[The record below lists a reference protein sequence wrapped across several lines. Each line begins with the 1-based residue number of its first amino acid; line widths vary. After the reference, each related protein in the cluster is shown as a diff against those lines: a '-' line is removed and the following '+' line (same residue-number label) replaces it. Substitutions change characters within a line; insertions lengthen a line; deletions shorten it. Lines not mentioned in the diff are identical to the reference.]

1 MSKAENLKKIKG
13 IYVPSYSVIRHDEKI
28 RPIEKMASI
37 VVSGEGLESWRQ
49 KPYTEYTRSIAPDWL
64 YAVRSSAT
72 SEDGDDKSFAGM
84 FLTKLNVLGTDVYE
98 AILEVR
104 ASASS
109 DRVQSY
115 DNEDQKVDVIIQE
128 MVDAK
133 ISGVL
138 FSVNPVDGSNEM
150 IVEYQDGV
158 GGVVDGNG
166 ESTMETWDKGDRV
179 GKFDLNDLTPLWQD
193 ELRKEA
199 IALEGT
205 FGKPVDIEWAVDDED
220 KLWILQ
226 VRPIT
231 AIGDS
236 NVE

>member
-1 MSKAENLKKIKG
+1 MSKAENLKKIKPK
-13 IYVPSYSVIRHDEKI
+13 YVPPYTVIRHDQEIMRSMLLGTGDLIIQVIPDFFHIMEEANEK
-28 RPIEKMASI
+28 
-37 VVSGEGLESWRQ
+37 
-49 KPYTEYTRSIAPDWL
+49 L

-84 FLTKLNVLGTDVYE
+84 FLTKLNVEPQDVRD

-104 ASASS
+104 ASASNN
-109 DRVQSY
+109 RVQSY
-115 DNEDQKVDVIIQE
+115 DNEDQKVDVIVME
-128 MVDAK
+128 MVDAR

-150 IVEYQDGV
+150 LVEYQDGV
-158 GGVVDGNG
+158 GGVVDGSG
-166 ESTMETWDKGDRV
+166 ESTMETWDRGDT
-179 GKFDLNDLTPLWQD
+179 LTHLWQT

-199 IALEGT
+199 IALEGLFT
-205 FGKPVDIEWAVDDED
+205 NPVDIEWAVDNEEN
-220 KLWILQ
+220 LWILQ

>member
-1 MSKAENLKKIKG
+1 MSKAENLKKIKPK
-13 IYVPSYSVIRHDEKI
+13 YVPPYTVIRHDQEIMRSMLLGTGDLIIQVIPDFFHIMEEANEK
-28 RPIEKMASI
+28 
-37 VVSGEGLESWRQ
+37 LN
-49 KPYTEYTRSIAPDWL
+49 
-64 YAVRSSAT
+64 AVRSSAT

-84 FLTKLNVLGTDVYE
+84 FLTKLNVEPQDVRD

-104 ASASS
+104 ASASNN
-109 DRVQSY
+109 RVQSY
-115 DNEDQKVDVIIQE
+115 DNEDQKVDVIVME
-128 MVDAK
+128 MVDAR

-150 IVEYQDGV
+150 LVEYQDGV
-158 GGVVDGNG
+158 GGVVDGSG
-166 ESTMETWDKGDRV
+166 ESTMETWDRGDT
-179 GKFDLNDLTPLWQD
+179 LTHLWQT

-199 IALEGT
+199 IALEGLFT
-205 FGKPVDIEWAVDDED
+205 KPVDIEWAVDNEEN
-220 KLWILQ
+220 LWILQ

>member
-1 MSKAENLKKIKG
+1 MSKAENLKKIKPK
-13 IYVPSYSVIRHDEKI
+13 YVPPYTVIRHDQEIMRSMLLGTGDLIIQVIPDFFHIMEEANEK
-28 RPIEKMASI
+28 
-37 VVSGEGLESWRQ
+37 
-49 KPYTEYTRSIAPDWL
+49 L

-84 FLTKLNVLGTDVYE
+84 FLTKLNVEPQDVRD

-104 ASASS
+104 ASASNN
-109 DRVQSY
+109 RVQSY
-115 DNEDQKVDVIIQE
+115 DNEDQKVDVIVME
-128 MVDAK
+128 MVDAR

-150 IVEYQDGV
+150 LVEYHDGV
-158 GGVVDGNG
+158 GGVVDGSG
-166 ESTMETWDKGDRV
+166 ESTMETWDRGDT
-179 GKFDLNDLTPLWQD
+179 LTHLWQT

-199 IALEGT
+199 IALEGLFT
-205 FGKPVDIEWAVDDED
+205 KPVDIEWAVDNEEN
-220 KLWILQ
+220 LWILQ

>member
-1 MSKAENLKKIKG
+1 MSKAENLKKIKPK
-13 IYVPSYSVIRHDEKI
+13 YVPPYTVIRHDQEIMRSMLLGTGDLIIQVIPDFFHIMEEANEK
-28 RPIEKMASI
+28 
-37 VVSGEGLESWRQ
+37 
-49 KPYTEYTRSIAPDWL
+49 L

-84 FLTKLNVLGTDVYE
+84 FLTKLNVEPQDVRD

-104 ASASS
+104 ASASNN
-109 DRVQSY
+109 RVQSY
-115 DNEDQKVDVIIQE
+115 DNEDQKVDVIVME
-128 MVDAK
+128 MVDAR

-150 IVEYQDGV
+150 LVEYQDGV
-158 GGVVDGNG
+158 GGVVDGTG
-166 ESTMETWDKGDRV
+166 ESTMETWDRGDT
-179 GKFDLNDLTPLWQD
+179 LTDLWQT
-193 ELRKEA
+193 ELRIEA
-199 IALEGT
+199 IAVEGLFT
-205 FGKPVDIEWAVDDED
+205 KPVDIGWAVDNEEN
-220 KLWILQ
+220 LWILQ

>member
-1 MSKAENLKKIKG
+1 MSKAENLKKIKPK
-13 IYVPSYSVIRHDEKI
+13 YVPPYTVIRHDQEIIRSMLLGTGDLIIHVIPDFFHIMEEADEK
-28 RPIEKMASI
+28 
-37 VVSGEGLESWRQ
+37 
-49 KPYTEYTRSIAPDWL
+49 L

-84 FLTKLNVLGTDVYE
+84 FLTKLNVEPQDVRD

-104 ASASS
+104 ASASNN
-109 DRVQSY
+109 RVQSY
-115 DNEDQKVDVIIQE
+115 DNEDQKVDVIVME
-128 MVDAK
+128 MVDAR

-150 IVEYQDGV
+150 LVEYQDGV
-158 GGVVDGNG
+158 GGVVDGSG
-166 ESTMETWDKGDRV
+166 ESTMETWDRGDT
-179 GKFDLNDLTPLWQD
+179 LTHLWQT

-199 IALEGT
+199 IALEGLFT
-205 FGKPVDIEWAVDDED
+205 KPVDIEWAVDNEEN
-220 KLWILQ
+220 LWILQ

>member
-1 MSKAENLKKIKG
+1 MSKAENLKKIKPK
-13 IYVPSYSVIRHDEKI
+13 YVPPYTVIRHDQEIMRSMLLGTGDLIIQVIPDFFHIMEEANEK
-28 RPIEKMASI
+28 
-37 VVSGEGLESWRQ
+37 
-49 KPYTEYTRSIAPDWL
+49 L

-84 FLTKLNVLGTDVYE
+84 FLTKLNVEPQDVRDT
-98 AILEVR
+98 ILEVR
-104 ASASS
+104 ASASNN
-109 DRVQSY
+109 RVQSY
-115 DNEDQKVDVIIQE
+115 DNEDQKVDVIVME
-128 MVDAK
+128 MVDAR

-150 IVEYQDGV
+150 LVEYQDGV
-158 GGVVDGNG
+158 GGVVDGSG
-166 ESTMETWDKGDRV
+166 ESTMETWDRGDT
-179 GKFDLNDLTPLWQD
+179 LTHLWQT

-199 IALEGT
+199 IALEGLFT
-205 FGKPVDIEWAVDDED
+205 KPVDIEWAVDNEEN
-220 KLWILQ
+220 LWILQ

>member
-1 MSKAENLKKIKG
+1 MSKAENLKKIKPK
-13 IYVPSYSVIRHDEKI
+13 YVPPYTVIRHDQEIMRSMLLGTGDLIIQVIPDFFHIMEEANEK
-28 RPIEKMASI
+28 
-37 VVSGEGLESWRQ
+37 
-49 KPYTEYTRSIAPDWL
+49 L

-84 FLTKLNVLGTDVYE
+84 FLTKLNVEPQDVRD

-104 ASASS
+104 ASASNN
-109 DRVQSY
+109 RVQSY
-115 DNEDQKVDVIIQE
+115 DNEDQKVDVIVME
-128 MVDAK
+128 MVDAR

-166 ESTMETWDKGDRV
+166 ESTMETWDRGDT
-179 GKFDLNDLTPLWQD
+179 LTHLWQT

-199 IALEGT
+199 IALEGLFT
-205 FGKPVDIEWAVDDED
+205 KPVDIEWAVDNEEN
-220 KLWILQ
+220 LWILQ

>member
-1 MSKAENLKKIKG
+1 MSKAENLKKIKPK
-13 IYVPSYSVIRHDEKI
+13 YVPPYTVIRHDQEIMRSMLLGTGDFIIQVIPDFFHIMEEANEK
-28 RPIEKMASI
+28 
-37 VVSGEGLESWRQ
+37 
-49 KPYTEYTRSIAPDWL
+49 L

-84 FLTKLNVLGTDVYE
+84 FLTKLNVEPQDVRD

-104 ASASS
+104 ASASNN
-109 DRVQSY
+109 RVQSY
-115 DNEDQKVDVIIQE
+115 DNEDQKVDVIVME
-128 MVDAK
+128 MVDAR

-150 IVEYQDGV
+150 LVEYQDGV
-158 GGVVDGNG
+158 GGVVDGTG
-166 ESTMETWDKGDRV
+166 ESTMETWDRGDT
-179 GKFDLNDLTPLWQD
+179 LTHLWQT

-199 IALEGT
+199 IALEGLFT
-205 FGKPVDIEWAVDDED
+205 KPVDIEWAVDNEEN
-220 KLWILQ
+220 LWILQ

>member
-1 MSKAENLKKIKG
+1 MSKAENLKKIKPK
-13 IYVPSYSVIRHDEKI
+13 YVPPYTVIRHDQEIMRSMLLGTGDLIIQVIPDFFHIMEEANEK
-28 RPIEKMASI
+28 
-37 VVSGEGLESWRQ
+37 
-49 KPYTEYTRSIAPDWL
+49 L

-84 FLTKLNVLGTDVYE
+84 FLTKLNVEPQDVRD

-104 ASASS
+104 ASASNN
-109 DRVQSY
+109 RVQSY
-115 DNEDQKVDVIIQE
+115 DNEDQKVDVIVME
-128 MVDAK
+128 MVDAR

-150 IVEYQDGV
+150 LVEYQDGV
-158 GGVVDGNG
+158 GGVVDGTG
-166 ESTMETWDKGDRV
+166 ESTMETWDRGDT
-179 GKFDLNDLTPLWQD
+179 LTHLWQT

-199 IALEGT
+199 IALEGLFT
-205 FGKPVDIEWAVDDED
+205 KPVDIEWALDNEEN
-220 KLWILQ
+220 LWILQ

>member
-1 MSKAENLKKIKG
+1 MSKAENLKKIKPK
-13 IYVPSYSVIRHDEKI
+13 YVPPYTVIRHDQEIIRSMLLGTGDLIIHVIPDFFHIMEEADEK
-28 RPIEKMASI
+28 
-37 VVSGEGLESWRQ
+37 
-49 KPYTEYTRSIAPDWL
+49 L

-84 FLTKLNVLGTDVYE
+84 FLTKLNVEPQDVRD

-104 ASASS
+104 ASASNN
-109 DRVQSY
+109 RVQSY
-115 DNEDQKVDVIIQE
+115 DNEDQKVDVIVME
-128 MVDAK
+128 MVDAR

-150 IVEYQDGV
+150 LVEYQDGV
-158 GGVVDGNG
+158 GGVVDGTG
-166 ESTMETWDKGDRV
+166 ESTMETWDRGDT
-179 GKFDLNDLTPLWQD
+179 LTHLWQT

-199 IALEGT
+199 IALEGL
-205 FGKPVDIEWAVDDED
+205 FAKPVDIEWAVDNEEN
-220 KLWILQ
+220 LWILQ

>member
-1 MSKAENLKKIKG
+1 MSKAENLKKIKPK
-13 IYVPSYSVIRHDEKI
+13 YVPPYTVIRHDQEIIRSMLLGTGDLIIQVIPDFFHIMEEADEK
-28 RPIEKMASI
+28 
-37 VVSGEGLESWRQ
+37 
-49 KPYTEYTRSIAPDWL
+49 L

-84 FLTKLNVLGTDVYE
+84 FLTKLNVEPQDVRD

-104 ASASS
+104 ASASNN
-109 DRVQSY
+109 RVQSY
-115 DNEDQKVDVIIQE
+115 DNEDQKVDVIVME
-128 MVDAK
+128 MVDAR

-150 IVEYQDGV
+150 LVEYQDGV
-158 GGVVDGNG
+158 GGVVDGTG
-166 ESTMETWDKGDRV
+166 ESTMETWDRGDT
-179 GKFDLNDLTPLWQD
+179 LPHLWQT

-199 IALEGT
+199 IALEGL
-205 FGKPVDIEWAVDDED
+205 FAKPVDIEWAVDNEEN
-220 KLWILQ
+220 LWILQ

>member
-1 MSKAENLKKIKG
+1 MSKAENLKKIKPK
-13 IYVPSYSVIRHDEKI
+13 YVPPYTVIRHDQEIIRSMLLGTGDLIIHVIPDFFHIMEEANEK
-28 RPIEKMASI
+28 
-37 VVSGEGLESWRQ
+37 
-49 KPYTEYTRSIAPDWL
+49 L

-84 FLTKLNVLGTDVYE
+84 FLTKLNVEPQDVRD

-104 ASASS
+104 ASASNN
-109 DRVQSY
+109 RVQSY
-115 DNEDQKVDVIIQE
+115 DNEDQKVDVIVME
-128 MVDAK
+128 MVDAR

-150 IVEYQDGV
+150 LVEYQDGV
-158 GGVVDGNG
+158 GGVVDGTG
-166 ESTMETWDKGDRV
+166 ESTMETWDRGDT
-179 GKFDLNDLTPLWQD
+179 LTHLWQT

-199 IALEGT
+199 IALEGL
-205 FGKPVDIEWAVDDED
+205 FAKPVDIEWAVDNEEN
-220 KLWILQ
+220 LWILQ

>member
-1 MSKAENLKKIKG
+1 MSKAENLKKIKPK
-13 IYVPSYSVIRHDEKI
+13 YVPPYTVIRHDQEIMRSMLLGTGDLIIQVIPDFFHIMEEANEK
-28 RPIEKMASI
+28 
-37 VVSGEGLESWRQ
+37 
-49 KPYTEYTRSIAPDWL
+49 L

-84 FLTKLNVLGTDVYE
+84 FLTKLNVEPQDVRD

-104 ASASS
+104 ASASNN
-109 DRVQSY
+109 RVQSY
-115 DNEDQKVDVIIQE
+115 DNEDQKVDVIVME
-128 MVDAK
+128 MVDAR

-150 IVEYQDGV
+150 LVEYQDGV
-158 GGVVDGNG
+158 GGVVDGTG
-166 ESTMETWDKGDRV
+166 ESTMETWDRG
-179 GKFDLNDLTPLWQD
+179 NTLTHLWQT

-199 IALEGT
+199 IALEGLFT
-205 FGKPVDIEWAVDDED
+205 KPVDIEWAVDNEEN
-220 KLWILQ
+220 LWILQ

>member
-1 MSKAENLKKIKG
+1 MSKADNLKKIKPK
-13 IYVPSYSVIRHDEKI
+13 YVPPYTVIRHDQEIIRSMLLGTGDLIIHVIPDFFHIMEEADEK
-28 RPIEKMASI
+28 
-37 VVSGEGLESWRQ
+37 
-49 KPYTEYTRSIAPDWL
+49 L

-84 FLTKLNVLGTDVYE
+84 FLTKLNVEPQDVRD

-104 ASASS
+104 ASASNN
-109 DRVQSY
+109 RVQSY
-115 DNEDQKVDVIIQE
+115 DNEDQKVDVIVME
-128 MVDAK
+128 MVDAR

-150 IVEYQDGV
+150 LVEYQDGV
-158 GGVVDGNG
+158 GGVVDGTG
-166 ESTMETWDKGDRV
+166 ESTMETWDRGDT
-179 GKFDLNDLTPLWQD
+179 LTHLWQT

-199 IALEGT
+199 IALEGL
-205 FGKPVDIEWAVDDED
+205 FAKPVDIEWAVDNEEN
-220 KLWILQ
+220 LWILQ

>member
-1 MSKAENLKKIKG
+1 MSKAENLKKIKPK
-13 IYVPSYSVIRHDEKI
+13 YVPPYTVIRHDQEIMRSMLLGTGDLIIQVIPDFFHIMEEANEK
-28 RPIEKMASI
+28 
-37 VVSGEGLESWRQ
+37 
-49 KPYTEYTRSIAPDWL
+49 L

-84 FLTKLNVLGTDVYE
+84 FLTKLNVEPQDVRD

-104 ASASS
+104 ASASNN
-109 DRVQSY
+109 RVQSY
-115 DNEDQKVDVIIQE
+115 DNEDQKVDVIVME
-128 MVDAK
+128 MVDAR

-150 IVEYQDGV
+150 LVEYQDGV
-158 GGVVDGNG
+158 GGVVDGSG
-166 ESTMETWDKGDRV
+166 ESTMETWDRGDT
-179 GKFDLNDLTPLWQD
+179 LTHLWQT
-193 ELRKEA
+193 ELRKET
-199 IALEGT
+199 IALEGLFT
-205 FGKPVDIEWAVDDED
+205 KPVDIEWAVDNEEN
-220 KLWILQ
+220 LWILQ

>member
-1 MSKAENLKKIKG
+1 MSKAENLKKIKPK
-13 IYVPSYSVIRHDEKI
+13 YVPPYTVIRHDQEIMRSMLLGTGDLIIQVIPDFFHIMEEANEK
-28 RPIEKMASI
+28 
-37 VVSGEGLESWRQ
+37 
-49 KPYTEYTRSIAPDWL
+49 L

-72 SEDGDDKSFAGM
+72 SEDGDDKRFAGM
-84 FLTKLNVLGTDVYE
+84 FLTKLNVEPQDVRD

-104 ASASS
+104 ASASNN
-109 DRVQSY
+109 RVQSY
-115 DNEDQKVDVIIQE
+115 DNEDQKVDVIVME
-128 MVDAK
+128 MVDAR

-150 IVEYQDGV
+150 LVEYQDGV
-158 GGVVDGNG
+158 GGVVDGTG
-166 ESTMETWDKGDRV
+166 ESTMETWDRGDS
-179 GKFDLNDLTPLWQD
+179 LTHLWQT

-199 IALEGT
+199 IALEGLFT
-205 FGKPVDIEWAVDDED
+205 KPVDIEWAVDNEEN
-220 KLWILQ
+220 LWILQ

>member
-1 MSKAENLKKIKG
+1 MSKAENLKKIKPK
-13 IYVPSYSVIRHDEKI
+13 YVPPYTVIRHDQEIMRSMLLGTGDLIIQVIPDFFHIMEEANEK
-28 RPIEKMASI
+28 
-37 VVSGEGLESWRQ
+37 
-49 KPYTEYTRSIAPDWL
+49 L

-84 FLTKLNVLGTDVYE
+84 FLTKLNVEPQDVRD

-104 ASASS
+104 ASASNN
-109 DRVQSY
+109 RVQSY
-115 DNEDQKVDVIIQE
+115 DNEDQKVDVIVME
-128 MVDAK
+128 MVDAR

-150 IVEYQDGV
+150 LVEYQDGV
-158 GGVVDGNG
+158 GGVVDGTG
-166 ESTMETWDKGDRV
+166 ESTMETWDKGDTV
-179 GKFDLNDLTPLWQD
+179 SKFDLNDLTPLWQT

-199 IALEGT
+199 IALEGL
-205 FGKPVDIEWAVDDED
+205 FAKPVDIEWAVDNEEN
-220 KLWILQ
+220 LWILQ

>member
-1 MSKAENLKKIKG
+1 MSKAENLKKIKPK
-13 IYVPSYSVIRHDEKI
+13 YVPPYTVIRHDQEIMRSMLLGTGDLIIQVIPDFFHIMEEANEK
-28 RPIEKMASI
+28 
-37 VVSGEGLESWRQ
+37 
-49 KPYTEYTRSIAPDWL
+49 L

-84 FLTKLNVLGTDVYE
+84 FLTKLNVEPQDVRD

-104 ASASS
+104 ASASNN
-109 DRVQSY
+109 RVQSY
-115 DNEDQKVDVIIQE
+115 DNEDQKVDVIVME
-128 MVDAK
+128 MVDAR

-150 IVEYQDGV
+150 LVEYQDGV
-158 GGVVDGNG
+158 GGVVDGTG
-166 ESTMETWDKGDRV
+166 ESTMETWDRGDT
-179 GKFDLNDLTPLWQD
+179 LTHLWQT

-199 IALEGT
+199 IALEGL
-205 FGKPVDIEWAVDDED
+205 FAKPVDIEWAVDNEEN
-220 KLWILQ
+220 LWILQ

>member
-1 MSKAENLKKIKG
+1 MSKAENLKKIKPK
-13 IYVPSYSVIRHDEKI
+13 YVPPYTVIRHDQEIIRSMLLGTGDLIIHVIPDFFHIMEEADEK
-28 RPIEKMASI
+28 
-37 VVSGEGLESWRQ
+37 
-49 KPYTEYTRSIAPDWL
+49 L

-84 FLTKLNVLGTDVYE
+84 FLTKLNVEPQDVRD

-104 ASASS
+104 ASASNN
-109 DRVQSY
+109 RVQSY
-115 DNEDQKVDVIIQE
+115 DNEDQKVDVIVME
-128 MVDAK
+128 MVDAR

-166 ESTMETWDKGDRV
+166 ESTMETWDKGDT
-179 GKFDLNDLTPLWQD
+179 LTHLWQT

-199 IALEGT
+199 IALEGL
-205 FGKPVDIEWAVDDED
+205 FAKPVDIEWAVDNEEN
-220 KLWILQ
+220 LWILQ

>member
-1 MSKAENLKKIKG
+1 MSKAENLKKIKPK
-13 IYVPSYSVIRHDEKI
+13 YVPPYTVIRHDQEIMRSMLLGTGDLIIQVIPDFFHIMEEANEK
-28 RPIEKMASI
+28 
-37 VVSGEGLESWRQ
+37 
-49 KPYTEYTRSIAPDWL
+49 L

-84 FLTKLNVLGTDVYE
+84 FLTKLNVEPQDVRD

-104 ASASS
+104 ASASNN
-109 DRVQSY
+109 RVQSY
-115 DNEDQKVDVIIQE
+115 DNEDQKVDVIVME
-128 MVDAK
+128 MVDAR

-158 GGVVDGNG
+158 GGVVDGSG
-166 ESTMETWDKGDRV
+166 ESTMETWDRGDI
-179 GKFDLNDLTPLWQD
+179 LTHLWQT

-199 IALEGT
+199 IALEGL
-205 FGKPVDIEWAVDDED
+205 FAKPVDIEWAVDNEEN
-220 KLWILQ
+220 LWILQ

>member
-1 MSKAENLKKIKG
+1 MSKAENLKKIKPK
-13 IYVPSYSVIRHDEKI
+13 YVPPYTVIRHDQEIMRSMLLGTGDLIIQVIPEFFHIMEANEK
-28 RPIEKMASI
+28 
-37 VVSGEGLESWRQ
+37 
-49 KPYTEYTRSIAPDWL
+49 L

-84 FLTKLNVLGTDVYE
+84 FLTKLNVEPQDVRD

-104 ASASS
+104 ASASNN
-109 DRVQSY
+109 RVQSY
-115 DNEDQKVDVIIQE
+115 DNEDQKVDVIVME
-128 MVDAK
+128 MVDAR

-166 ESTMETWDKGDRV
+166 ESTMETWDKGDTV
-179 GKFDLNDLTPLWQD
+179 SKFDLNDLTPLWQT

-199 IALEGT
+199 IALEGL
-205 FGKPVDIEWAVDDED
+205 FAKPVDIEWAVDNEEN
-220 KLWILQ
+220 LWILQ

>member
-1 MSKAENLKKIKG
+1 MSKAENLKKIKPK
-13 IYVPSYSVIRHDEKI
+13 YVPPYTVIRHDQEIMRSMLLGTGDLIIQVIPDFFHIMEEANEK
-28 RPIEKMASI
+28 
-37 VVSGEGLESWRQ
+37 
-49 KPYTEYTRSIAPDWL
+49 L

-84 FLTKLNVLGTDVYE
+84 FLTKLNVEPQDVRD

-104 ASASS
+104 ASASNN
-109 DRVQSY
+109 RVQSY
-115 DNEDQKVDVIIQE
+115 DNEDQKVDVIVME
-128 MVDAK
+128 MVDAR

-150 IVEYQDGV
+150 LVEYQDGV
-158 GGVVDGNG
+158 GGVVDGSG
-166 ESTMETWDKGDRV
+166 ESTMETWDRGDT
-179 GKFDLNDLTPLWQD
+179 LTHLWQT

-199 IALEGT
+199 IALEGLFT
-205 FGKPVDIEWAVDDED
+205 KPVDIEWAVDNEEN
-220 KLWILQ
+220 LWILQ

>member
-1 MSKAENLKKIKG
+1 MSKAENLKKIKPK
-13 IYVPSYSVIRHDEKI
+13 YVPPYTVIRHDQEIIRSMLLGTGDLIIHVIPDFFHIMEEADEK
-28 RPIEKMASI
+28 
-37 VVSGEGLESWRQ
+37 
-49 KPYTEYTRSIAPDWL
+49 L
-64 YAVRSSAT
+64 YAVRSAAT

-84 FLTKLNVLGTDVYE
+84 FLTKLNVEPQDVRD

-104 ASASS
+104 ASASNN
-109 DRVQSY
+109 RVQSY
-115 DNEDQKVDVIIQE
+115 DNEDQKVDVIVME
-128 MVDAK
+128 MVDAR

-166 ESTMETWDKGDRV
+166 ESTMETWDKGDTV
-179 GKFDLNDLTPLWQD
+179 SKFDLNDLTPLWQT

-199 IALEGT
+199 IALEGL
-205 FGKPVDIEWAVDDED
+205 FAKPVDIEWAVDNEEN
-220 KLWILQ
+220 LWILQ

>member
-1 MSKAENLKKIKG
+1 MSKAENLKKIKPK
-13 IYVPSYSVIRHDEKI
+13 YVPPYTVIRHDQEIIRSMLLGTGDLIIQVIPDFFHIMEEANEK
-28 RPIEKMASI
+28 
-37 VVSGEGLESWRQ
+37 
-49 KPYTEYTRSIAPDWL
+49 L

-84 FLTKLNVLGTDVYE
+84 FLTKLNVEPQDVRD

-104 ASASS
+104 ASASNN
-109 DRVQSY
+109 RVQSY
-115 DNEDQKVDVIIQE
+115 DNEDQKVDVIVME
-128 MVDAK
+128 MVDAR

-150 IVEYQDGV
+150 LVEYQDGV
-158 GGVVDGNG
+158 GGVVDGTG
-166 ESTMETWDKGDRV
+166 ESTMETWDKVDTV
-179 GKFDLNDLTPLWQD
+179 SKFDLNDLTPLWQT

-199 IALEGT
+199 IALEGL
-205 FGKPVDIEWAVDDED
+205 FAKPVDIEWAVDNEEN
-220 KLWILQ
+220 LWILQ

>member
-1 MSKAENLKKIKG
+1 MSKAENLKKIKPK
-13 IYVPSYSVIRHDEKI
+13 YVPPYTVIRHDQEIMRSMLLGTGDLIIQVIPDFFHIMEEADEK
-28 RPIEKMASI
+28 
-37 VVSGEGLESWRQ
+37 
-49 KPYTEYTRSIAPDWL
+49 L

-84 FLTKLNVLGTDVYE
+84 FLTKLNVEPQDVRD

-104 ASASS
+104 ASASNN
-109 DRVQSY
+109 RVQSY
-115 DNEDQKVDVIIQE
+115 DNEDQKVDVIVME
-128 MVDAK
+128 MVDAR

-150 IVEYQDGV
+150 LVEYQDGV
-158 GGVVDGNG
+158 GGVVDGTG
-166 ESTMETWDKGDRV
+166 ESTMETWDRGDT
-179 GKFDLNDLTPLWQD
+179 LTHLWQT

-199 IALEGT
+199 IALEGL
-205 FGKPVDIEWAVDDED
+205 FAKPVDIEWAVDNEEN
-220 KLWILQ
+220 LWILQ

>member
-1 MSKAENLKKIKG
+1 MSKAENLKKIKPK
-13 IYVPSYSVIRHDEKI
+13 YVPPYTVIRHDQEIIRSMLLGTGDLIIHVIPDFFHIMEEADEK
-28 RPIEKMASI
+28 
-37 VVSGEGLESWRQ
+37 
-49 KPYTEYTRSIAPDWL
+49 L

-84 FLTKLNVLGTDVYE
+84 FLTKLNVEPQDVRD

-104 ASASS
+104 ASASNN
-109 DRVQSY
+109 RVQSY
-115 DNEDQKVDVIIQE
+115 DNEDQKVDVIVME
-128 MVDAK
+128 MVDAR

-150 IVEYQDGV
+150 LVEYQDGV
-158 GGVVDGNG
+158 GGVVDGTG
-166 ESTMETWDKGDRV
+166 ESTMETWDRGDT
-179 GKFDLNDLTPLWQD
+179 LTHLWQT

-199 IALEGT
+199 IALEGLFT
-205 FGKPVDIEWAVDDED
+205 KPVDIEWAVDNEEN
-220 KLWILQ
+220 LWILQ

>member
-1 MSKAENLKKIKG
+1 MSKAENLKKIKHK
-13 IYVPSYSVIRHDEKI
+13 YVPPYTVIRHDQEIMRSMLLGTGDLIIQVIPDFFHIMEEANEK
-28 RPIEKMASI
+28 
-37 VVSGEGLESWRQ
+37 
-49 KPYTEYTRSIAPDWL
+49 L

-84 FLTKLNVLGTDVYE
+84 FLTKLNVEPQDVRD

-104 ASASS
+104 ASASNN
-109 DRVQSY
+109 RVQSY
-115 DNEDQKVDVIIQE
+115 DNEDQKVDVIVME
-128 MVDAK
+128 MVDAR

-150 IVEYQDGV
+150 LVEYQDGV
-158 GGVVDGNG
+158 GGVVDGTG
-166 ESTMETWDKGDRV
+166 ESTMETWDRGDT
-179 GKFDLNDLTPLWQD
+179 LTHLWQT

-199 IALEGT
+199 IALEGLFT
-205 FGKPVDIEWAVDDED
+205 KPVDIEWAVDNEEN
-220 KLWILQ
+220 LWILQ

>member
-1 MSKAENLKKIKG
+1 MSKAENLKKIKRK
-13 IYVPSYSVIRHDEKI
+13 YVPPYTVIRHDQEIMRSMLLGTGDLIIQVIPDFFHIMEEANEK
-28 RPIEKMASI
+28 
-37 VVSGEGLESWRQ
+37 
-49 KPYTEYTRSIAPDWL
+49 L

-84 FLTKLNVLGTDVYE
+84 FLTKLNVEPQDVRD

-104 ASASS
+104 ASASNN
-109 DRVQSY
+109 RVQSY
-115 DNEDQKVDVIIQE
+115 DNEDQKVDVIVME
-128 MVDAK
+128 MVDAR

-150 IVEYQDGV
+150 LVEYQDGV
-158 GGVVDGNG
+158 GGVVDGTG
-166 ESTMETWDKGDRV
+166 ESTMETWDRGDT
-179 GKFDLNDLTPLWQD
+179 LTHLWQT

-199 IALEGT
+199 IALEGLFT
-205 FGKPVDIEWAVDDED
+205 KPVDIEWAVDNEEN
-220 KLWILQ
+220 LWILQ

>member
-1 MSKAENLKKIKG
+1 
-13 IYVPSYSVIRHDEKI
+13 
-28 RPIEKMASI
+28 
-37 VVSGEGLESWRQ
+37 
-49 KPYTEYTRSIAPDWL
+49 
-64 YAVRSSAT
+64 
-72 SEDGDDKSFAGM
+72 M
-84 FLTKLNVLGTDVYE
+84 FITKLNVDPDDVGD
-98 AILEVR
+98 AIEEVR
-104 ASASS
+104 ASASNN
-109 DRVQSY
+109 RVQSY
-115 DNEDQKVDVIIQE
+115 DNEDQKVDVIVME

>member
-1 MSKAENLKKIKG
+1 MSKAENLKKIKPK
-13 IYVPSYSVIRHDEKI
+13 YVPPYTVIRHDQEIIRSMLLGTGDLIIHVIPDFFHIMEEADEK
-28 RPIEKMASI
+28 
-37 VVSGEGLESWRQ
+37 
-49 KPYTEYTRSIAPDWL
+49 L

-84 FLTKLNVLGTDVYE
+84 FLTKLNVEPQDVRD

-104 ASASS
+104 ASASNN
-109 DRVQSY
+109 RVQSY
-115 DNEDQKVDVIIQE
+115 DNEDQKVDVIVME
-128 MVDAK
+128 MVDAR

-166 ESTMETWDKGDRV
+166 ESTMETWDKGDTV
-179 GKFDLNDLTPLWQD
+179 SKFDLNDLTPLWQT

-199 IALEGT
+199 IALEGLFT
-205 FGKPVDIEWAVDDED
+205 KPVDIEWAVDNEEN
-220 KLWILQ
+220 LWILQ

>member
-1 MSKAENLKKIKG
+1 MSKAENLKKIKPK
-13 IYVPSYSVIRHDEKI
+13 YVPPYTVIRHDQEIIRSMLLGTGDLIIHVIPDFFHIMEEADEK
-28 RPIEKMASI
+28 
-37 VVSGEGLESWRQ
+37 
-49 KPYTEYTRSIAPDWL
+49 L

-84 FLTKLNVLGTDVYE
+84 FLTKLNVEPQDVRD

-104 ASASS
+104 ASASNN
-109 DRVQSY
+109 RVQSY
-115 DNEDQKVDVIIQE
+115 DNEDQKVDVIVME
-128 MVDAK
+128 MVDAR

-158 GGVVDGNG
+158 GGVVDGTG
-166 ESTMETWDKGDRV
+166 ESTMETWDKGDTV
-179 GKFDLNDLTPLWQD
+179 SKFDLNDLTPLWQT

-199 IALEGT
+199 IALEGL
-205 FGKPVDIEWAVDDED
+205 FAKPVDIEWAVDNEEN
-220 KLWILQ
+220 LWILQ

>member
-1 MSKAENLKKIKG
+1 MSKAENLKKIKPK
-13 IYVPSYSVIRHDEKI
+13 YVPPYTVIRHDQEIIRSMLLGTGDLIIHVIPDFFHIMEEADEK
-28 RPIEKMASI
+28 
-37 VVSGEGLESWRQ
+37 
-49 KPYTEYTRSIAPDWL
+49 L

-84 FLTKLNVLGTDVYE
+84 FLTKLNVEPQDVRD

-104 ASASS
+104 ASASNN
-109 DRVQSY
+109 RVQSY
-115 DNEDQKVDVIIQE
+115 DNEDQKVDVIVME
-128 MVDAK
+128 MVDAR

-150 IVEYQDGV
+150 LVEYQDGV
-158 GGVVDGNG
+158 GGVVDGTG
-166 ESTMETWDKGDRV
+166 ESTMETWDKGDTV
-179 GKFDLNDLTPLWQD
+179 SKFDLNDLTPLWQT

-199 IALEGT
+199 IALEGL
-205 FGKPVDIEWAVDDED
+205 FAKPVDIEWAVDNEEN
-220 KLWILQ
+220 LWILQ